1 MKAQIGFK
9 RLPKWLKTKYIY
21 ATRGLCQGCNKSES
35 EVGKLEIHRLIRGNK
50 GGLYTVCSIY
60 SKENNVQILCKQ
72 CHKKRHQ
79 NENRNIR
86 SK

>member
-1 MKAQIGFK
+1 MKQRKGFMIC
-9 RLPKWLKTKYIY
+9 PKWLKEKYIY
-21 ATRGLCQGCNKSES
+21 TVRGICQGCHKSQS
-35 EVGKLEIHRLIRGNK
+35 EVGTLEIHRLIRGNK

-60 SKENNVQILCKQ
+60 SKENNVQILCNS